1 MKNILKNKQANN
13 VRNYMTVNVILTFET
28 FDSFGETQTIFDL
41 QLPISKVEKSAEDF
55 LNKKLFKRITNKCKT
70 LKRSVKDLS
79 KISIAG
85 NWDTFEK
92 ITNKFSLHK
101 LGHSCKWH
109 FGNGRNDLD
118 SWELDLISKFK
129 FGINADMSWVGNPQ
143 LTQQYFNYQSKKY
156 LNYLNKQYK
165 LSNQSK

>member
-1 MKNILKNKQANN
+1 MKIKLQNTQQNN
-13 VRNYMTVNVILTFET
+13 LRNYMAVNVILTFET
-28 FDSFGETQTIFDL
+28 FNSFGETQTIFDL
-41 QLPISKVEKSAEDF
+41 QLPISKFEKSAEDF
-55 LNKKLFKRITNKCKT
+55 LKKKLFKRINNKCKT

-92 ITNKFSLHK
+92 ITNKISLPK

-118 SWELDLISKFK
+118 CWELDLINEFK
-129 FGINADMSWVGNPQ
+129 FGDNTDMSWVGNPQ
-143 LTQQYFNYQSKKY
+143 LTQQYFNNQRQKY
-156 LNYLNKQYK
+156 LNYLNQQYK